1 MPYLQQITAILSVL
15 ALVASAVALWRPV
28 SVSSRLRNRIN
39 SIELATSELEL
50 ACDALKRQQK
60 LLSNRQASA
69 DYRASKREM
78 PFDGE
83 GSVGEVPPL
92 GTPKAELR
100 RIYAKQ
106 LEMNRAGRNT
116 QAAETK

>member
-1 MPYLQQITAILSVL
+1 MSYLQLITMISSVS

-28 SVSSRLRNRIN
+28 SVSLRLRNRLSSAEAAI
-39 SIELATSELEL
+39 SELEL

-69 DYRASKREM
+69 DYRSRKGGESSGTTD
-78 PFDGE
+78 DG
-83 GSVGEVPPL
+83 SAPPP

-106 LEMNRAGRNT
+106 LEMNRAGRHT
-116 QAAETK
+116 PSAEAQ